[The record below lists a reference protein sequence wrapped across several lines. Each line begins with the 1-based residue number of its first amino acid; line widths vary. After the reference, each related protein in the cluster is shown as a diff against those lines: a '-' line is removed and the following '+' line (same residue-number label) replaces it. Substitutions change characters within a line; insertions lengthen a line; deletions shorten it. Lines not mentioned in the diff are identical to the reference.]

1 MVRNV
6 NTVGAVAGKPDGDG
20 RLALIREISALA
32 VGEMPSARAFAT
44 ALERTLQILE
54 LDVVAVCAGDPLT
67 LRMQAGGVTVRPGT
81 AAPVG
86 LAVLAAAERKVL
98 VSSDLVAEQR
108 WPAPSWASGAA
119 RSEAALPIVYRGRHI
134 GILDLCSP
142 AVDGFDQGTLETLET
157 VAELLAVIIAQES
170 WGKGE
175 GTGTS
180 PELQRAY
187 RRLQEFSELKAH
199 ILRNVSHELRTPL
212 TLIKGHLELLMD
224 DPAHALLPEQTKAL
238 NAVCDRVDDIVA
250 IVDRTVSLSPIDD
263 LSLAYE
269 KILVRDLLQ
278 ETVEAFA
285 RRARHTAVAI
295 TVEPVDEA
303 LYLYGDA
310 DKIRQLCY
318 NLLDNAVKFSPNGGR
333 VTIQAL
339 SEGANVHLIVADQ
352 GIGIP
357 ERQLSQIFETFY
369 QIDGS
374 TTRRFGGLGLGLT
387 VVNRI
392 VDAHKGEIWVESEVD
407 RGSVFHVLLP
417 KHVPQE

>member
-1 MVRNV
+1 M
-6 NTVGAVAGKPDGDG
+6 AAESDGEG

-44 ALERTLQILE
+44 ALERTLGVLQ

-67 LRMQAGGVTVRPGT
+67 LRMQAGGVAVHPGT

-86 LAVLAAAERKVL
+86 LAVLVAAERKVL
-98 VSSDLVAEQR
+98 VSSDLAAERR
-108 WPAPSWASGAA
+108 WPAPPWASGAA
-119 RSEAALPIVYRGRHI
+119 RSEAALPIVYRGRRI

-142 AVDGFDQGTLETLET
+142 KVDDFDTPVLETLET
-157 VAELLAVIIAQES
+157 VAQLLAVIIAQES
-170 WGKGE
+170 WGKAE
-175 GTGTS
+175 GAGTS

-212 TLIKGHLELLMD
+212 TLIKGHLELVMD
-224 DPAHALLPEQTKAL
+224 DPAHALLPEQQRAL
-238 NAVCDRVDDIVA
+238 SAVCDRVDDIVA
-250 IVDRTVSLSPIDD
+250 IVDRTVALSPVDD

-278 ETVEAFA
+278 ETVETFE
-285 RRARHTAVAI
+285 RRARHTAVTI

-318 NLLDNAVKFSPNGGR
+318 NLLDNAVKFSPHGGQ
-333 VTIQAL
+333 VGIQAL

>member
-1 MVRNV
+1 MKDQNAMEPAIP
-6 NTVGAVAGKPDGDG
+6 GIDGDT
-20 RLALIREISALA
+20 RLALIDEISRVA
-32 VGEMPSARAFAT
+32 VSEMPSARAFST
-44 ALERTLQILE
+44 ALERTLQTFG
-54 LDVVAVCAGDPLT
+54 LDAVAVFAGEPLT
-67 LRMQAGGVTVRPGT
+67 LRLQVGGVPTRPGT

-86 LAVLAAAERKVL
+86 LVGLASAERQPI
-98 VSSDLVAEQR
+98 VSGDARADQPWS
-108 WPAPSWASGAA
+108 PPPWASRAA
-119 RSEAALPIVYRGRHI
+119 RSEAAIPIAYRGRRI

-142 AVDGFDQGTLETLET
+142 RADGFTQADLGTLST
-157 VAELLAVIIAQES
+157 VAQLLAVIIAQES

-175 GTGTS
+175 GES

-187 RRLQEFSELKAH
+187 GRLQEFSQLKAH

-212 TLIKGHLELLMD
+212 TVIRGHLELLMAD
-224 DPAHALLPEQTKAL
+224 RMQALLPEQRKAL
-238 NAVCDRVDDIVA
+238 DVVCDRVDDIVT
-250 IVDRTVSLSPIDD
+250 IVERTISLSPTGD

-269 KILVRDLLQ
+269 KIIVSDLLR
-278 ETVEAFA
+278 ETVEAFT
-285 RRARHTAVAI
+285 RRRRQTEVAL
-295 TVEPVDEA
+295 TVAPVAAD

-318 NLLDNAVKFSPNGGR
+318 NLLDNAAKFSPNGGQ
-333 VTIQAL
+333 VTIRAQA
-339 SEGANVHLIVADQ
+339 EDANVHITFADE

-369 QIDGS
+369 QVDGS

-407 RGSVFHVLLP
+407 RGSTFHVLLP
-417 KHVPQE
+417 KHVPQEQL